1 MKTLNTALWHEQE
14 MKLWL
19 KFNYHYAQEKKK
31 NPVGSFSSGI

>member
-31 NPVGSFSSGI
+31 NTIGSFSSGI